1 MGKDTMIV
9 TWFNEHSRRQEC
21 EIFEKE
27 HLHIAKSYIE
37 MIKLDNTCSNI
48 KLYSSQEEPI

>member
-1 MGKDTMIV
+1 MEDTMIV
-9 TWFNEHSRRQEC
+9 TWFNENSRRQEC

-37 MIKLDNTCSNI
+37 MVKSDKTCSNI
-48 KLYSSQEEPI
+48 QTYSSKEINI